1 MRFLMRCN
9 LNDKQKQFL
18 IYRSEGLSFDK
29 IALQLKTS
37 KSTLMQWSRLFQD
50 DINDLQFMMMKRLKE
65 EYTHTK
71 AKQYEQLLKHLQKVD
86 KAIEDAE
93 LSITP
98 LKDLILVRNDLSNRL
113 YQMENK
119 TVYTNTNVVETCE
132 YTGTKKQLTLNLN
145 EL

>member
-1 MRFLMRCN
+1 
-9 LNDKQKQFL
+9 
-18 IYRSEGLSFDK
+18 
-29 IALQLKTS
+29 
-37 KSTLMQWSRLFQD
+37 
-50 DINDLQFMMMKRLKE
+50 MKRLKE

>member
-1 MRFLMRCN
+1 MIFLMRCN

-18 IYRSEGLSFDK
+18 VLRADGLSFDN
-29 IALQLKTS
+29 IALQIKVSKKT
-37 KSTLMQWSRLFQD
+37 LIQWAKIFQSELQ
-50 DINDLQFMMMKRLKE
+50 DLQFEAMQKLKE

-93 LSITP
+93 LTITP
-98 LKDLILVRNDLSNRL
+98 LKDLILVRNDLFLRL
-113 YQMENK
+113 EQMEK
-119 TVYTNTNVVETCE
+119 KAIFTNTNLVKTCE
-132 YTGTKKQLTLNLN
+132 IMGTKEAITINLN